1 MNGAS
6 EPRLRVLQAGDAVSA
21 YKLSLEAGW
30 NQTIQDWSMLIELSP
45 DGCLGIDVDGDLVS
59 TGTLFCYGRRLAWV
73 GMVLTK
79 VAFRGRGFA
88 RRILTELLRLADRK
102 AIETV
107 KLDATDQGQPL
118 YEKLGFRIEQ
128 AVERWIRPGEKGAR
142 LKSNDAPQDLPPGW
156 HNLDTTA
163 FGTDRTFLIER
174 LARRRAPIVEK
185 NCFALS
191 RTGRENN
198 FLGPCVASSSDMARG
213 LIQSSLLAAQ
223 QGGWLWDLFVEN
235 KNATALATDLGF
247 APQRHL
253 MRMVRGND
261 LRGNEAS
268 VFALAG
274 FELG

>member
-1 MNGAS
+1 MNNAG
-6 EPRLRVLQAGDAVSA
+6 EQQVRVLKAGDAVSA

-45 DGCLGIDVDGDLVS
+45 DGCLGIDADGDLVS
-59 TGTLFCYGRRLAWV
+59 TGTLFCDGQRLAWV

-118 YEKLGFRIEQ
+118 YEKRGFRVEQ
-128 AVERWIRPGEKGAR
+128 PVERWMRPGEKGVR
-142 LKSNDAPQDLPPGW
+142 LTSNDAVRESQRGW

-163 FGTDRTFLIER
+163 FGTDRRFLLDR
-174 LARRRAPIVEK
+174 LALRRAPIIDK
-185 NCFALS
+185 DSFALS

-198 FLGPCVASSSDMARG
+198 FLGPCVASSSGIAQG
-213 LIQSSLLAAQ
+213 LIHSTLLAAQ
-223 QGGWLWDLFVEN
+223 EGGWLWDLFLEN
-235 KNATALATDLGF
+235 KNATSLATELGF

-253 MRMVRGND
+253 KRMVRGND

>member
-118 YEKLGFRIEQ
+118 YEKLGFRVEQ

-142 LKSNDAPQDLPPGW
+142 LKANDAGQELQHGW
-156 HNLDTTA
+156 HDLDTTA
-163 FGTDRTFLIER
+163 FGTDRAFLLDR

-198 FLGPCVASSSDMARG
+198 FIGPCVASSSGVARG
-213 LIQSSLLAAQ
+213 LIQSTLFAAQ

-235 KNATALATDLGF
+235 KNATALATELGF

-274 FELG
+274 FEVG